1 MTKTETFTFE
11 PAATYCSLCHQVL
24 DGPVVDLPIYK
35 LGELDY
41 IELAHLECAKDSP
54 WDWRGMDA
62 PGTWVAGHP
71 AISK

>member
-41 IELAHLECAKDSP
+41 IELAHLECENDFAASRRNRSRHCQFGKI
-54 WDWRGMDA
+54 RE
-62 PGTWVAGHP
+62 
-71 AISK
+71 